1 MLLEKGGNLSN
12 AVIKQKKVVVIDED
26 LERLAYAATRVLAK
40 EALYN
45 NLEEAL
51 ESLKRLWQDGVLQE
65 YVDKIPELK
74 KLIELGKLP

>member
-1 MLLEKGGNLSN
+1 MSETI
-12 AVIKQKKVVVIDED
+12 AKQKKVVVVDED
-26 LERLAYAATRVLAK
+26 LERLAYAATRVLAR

-51 ESLKRLWQDGVLQE
+51 ESLKRLWRDGILQE

-74 KLIELGKLP
+74 KLVELGKLP

>member
-1 MLLEKGGNLSN
+1 MNN
-12 AVIKQKKVVVIDED
+12 TVIKQKKMVIIDED
-26 LERLAYAATRVLAK
+26 LEKIAYAATRVLAR

-74 KLIELGKLP
+74 KLVELGKLP

>member
-1 MLLEKGGNLSN
+1 MSN
-12 AVIKQKKVVVIDED
+12 AISKQKKVIIVDED
-26 LERLAYAATRVLAK
+26 LEKLAYAATRVLAR

-74 KLIELGKLP
+74 KLVELGKLP